1 MSSSLS
7 SNRIAGTFA
16 ELRARGRK
24 GFVVYLT
31 AGDPS
36 VAATRDQVL
45 RLVAAGADI
54 VELGVPFSDPLA
66 DGRVNQEAAM
76 RALAADATL
85 GRILEMIA
93 ELRRKTQVPIVIY
106 SYINPLL
113 AHGLE
118 TSIRKMAQAG
128 VDGLLVLDLAA
139 EEAEEPVAIMRRH
152 GIAPIRL
159 VTPTSTA
166 ARVARIAKQA
176 DGFIYCVSRAGVTGA
191 RRELSD
197 EAGDVLAL
205 ARRHTDLPLAL
216 GFGISTPEQ
225 AAAAARLADA
235 VVVGSALVQRLHEAG
250 RDARRRAA
258 AYRWAGAMA
267 RAVHSVPARP

>member
-1 MSSSLS
+1 M
-7 SNRIAGTFA
+7 NRIIETFGA
-16 ELRARGRK
+16 LKRK
-24 GFVVYLT
+24 GQKALIGYLT

-36 VAATRDQVL
+36 VAATRDQIL
-45 RLVAAGADI
+45 RLAGGGADI

-76 RALAADATL
+76 RALAAGATL

-93 ELRRKTQVPIVIY
+93 GLRRKTQVPIVIY

-139 EEAEEPVAIMRRH
+139 EEAEEPVALMRRH

-159 VTPTSTA
+159 VTPTSTDK
-166 ARVARIAKQA
+166 RVERIAKQA

-191 RRELSD
+191 RQELSD